1 MSASY
6 DQPPCARTDVLDFH
20 ESNYPSLMPFP
31 TITPTIPALV
41 RSSAARFGDKPFVV
55 ADRRE
60 LTYADLEL
68 RSARLAM
75 DLLSNGIGKGDHVGI
90 LMPNGIE
97 WALAWFA
104 ATRIGAVA
112 VPLNTFYQ
120 ASELAWT
127 ARHADLRAILASS
140 TFRNHDFPARLE
152 EALPG
157 LAGQHS
163 PGRIAVRGAPYLRT
177 IAVWGPCDRAW
188 ATMLTDDAKSSGA
201 IDEDFLVDVE
211 SCVTPA
217 DDVTIIY
224 TSGSTGPPKAPVHT
238 QGALVRHTYN
248 LTFHYGVTNES
259 VMFTA
264 MPFFWVG
271 GLITGLHAVI
281 HHGATLITQPAFDAA
296 EALELIEAH
305 RATITLGWPQQGKTL
320 AEHPDFAK
328 RDLTSVIRTSM
339 PAMVPHDRRPTGPN
353 ALGMT
358 ELCGN
363 HVGVDPYVPQPAER
377 SETGGLTIDG
387 LEHLVVNPESG
398 QPVPIGTSGEIWA
411 RGYSLMQRLYKRE
424 REDVFTP
431 DGYYRTGDC
440 GVQAEDGWITFT
452 GRLGDLIKTGG
463 GTNVTPAE
471 VELALT
477 KCEGVLEAY
486 VVGTSDGDHG
496 TVVAAAVVPR
506 GSSVLDGEALRG
518 QLRKQL
524 SAYKVPKFIWVT
536 DKGQLPFTATG
547 KIKKADL
554 AEQLSGLLPRP

>member
-1 MSASY
+1 
-6 DQPPCARTDVLDFH
+6 
-20 ESNYPSLMPFP
+20 MPFP

-41 RSSAARFGDKPFVV
+41 RSSAARFGNKPFVV
-55 ADRRE
+55 ADGHE
-60 LTYADLEL
+60 LTYVDLER

-75 DLLSNGIGKGDHVGI
+75 ALLADGVGKSDHVGI

-97 WALAWFA
+97 WAVAWFA
-104 ATRIGAVA
+104 TTRIGAVA
-112 VPLNTFYQ
+112 VPLNTFYK

-127 ARHADLRAILASS
+127 ARHADLRAILAWS
-140 TFRNHDFPARLE
+140 TFRNHDFPQRLE

-157 LAGQHS
+157 LADQRS

-177 IAVWGPCDRAW
+177 IAVWGGCDRAW
-188 ATMLTDDAKSSGA
+188 ATELDDDATPA
-201 IDEDFLVDVE
+201 APNIDEDFLVDVE

-217 DDVTIIY
+217 DDITIIY

-248 LTFHYGVTNES
+248 LTFHYGVTNDS

-281 HHGATLITQPAFDAA
+281 HHGATLITQPGFDAA

-320 AEHPDFAK
+320 AEHPDFTN
-328 RDLTSVIRTSM
+328 RDLSSVRRTSM
-339 PAMVPHDRRPTGPN
+339 PAMVPDDRRPKGPN

-363 HVGVDPYVPQPAER
+363 HVGVDPYVPQPPER
-377 SETGGLTIDG
+377 SETGGLSIDG
-387 LEHLVVNPESG
+387 LDHLLVDPESG
-398 QPVPIGTSGEIWA
+398 QPAPVGQAGEIWV

-440 GVQAEDGWITFT
+440 GIQAEDGWITFT

-463 GTNVTPAE
+463 GTNVTPTE

-477 KCEGVLEAY
+477 SCDGVLEAY
-486 VVGTSDGDHG
+486 VVGAEDGDQG

-506 GSSVLDGEALRG
+506 GASVLDGEALKT
-518 QLRKQL
+518 QLRDQI

-547 KIKKADL
+547 KIKKSDL
-554 AEQLSGLLPRP
+554 ANQLSGLLAHR

>member
-1 MSASY
+1 MTASY
-6 DQPPCARTDVLDFH
+6 DQPPAARTGVLEFRK
-20 ESNYPSLMPFP
+20 SNYSSLMPFP

-41 RSSAARFGDKPFVV
+41 RWSAAQFGDKPFVV
-55 ADRRE
+55 ADGHQ
-60 LTYADLEL
+60 LTYADLE
-68 RSARLAM
+68 RKSADLAKT
-75 DLLSNGIGKGDHVGI
+75 LLAEGINKGDHVGI

-104 ATRIGAVA
+104 ATRIGVVA

-120 ASELAWT
+120 ATELAWT

-140 TFRNHDFPARLE
+140 TFRNHDFLARLE

-157 LAGQHS
+157 LAGQHN

-188 ATMLTDDAKSSGA
+188 ATMLNDDAKSPEA
-201 IDEDFLVDVE
+201 IAEDFLVDVE

-248 LTFHYGVTNES
+248 LTFHYGVTNDS

-271 GLITGLHAVI
+271 GLITGLNAVI
-281 HHGATLITQPAFDAA
+281 HHGATLITQPAFDAP
-296 EALELIEAH
+296 EALELIETH

-320 AEHPDFAK
+320 AEHPDFPK
-328 RDLTSVIRTSM
+328 RDLTSVTRTSM
-339 PAMVPHDRRPTGPN
+339 PAMVPADRRPTGPN

-363 HVGVDPYVPQPAER
+363 HVGVDPYVPQPPER

-398 QPVPIGTSGEIWA
+398 QRVPTGTPGEIWV

-440 GVQAEDGWITFT
+440 GVRAEDGWITFT

-463 GTNVTPAE
+463 GTNVTPVE

-477 KCEGVLEAY
+477 NCDGVLEAY
-486 VVGTSDGDHG
+486 VVGAQDGDRG

-506 GSSVLDGEALRG
+506 GASVLDGEALRA
-518 QLRKQL
+518 QLRKRI
-524 SAYKVPKFIWVT
+524 SAYKVPKFIWVA

-547 KIKKADL
+547 KIKKSDL
-554 AEQLSGLLPRP
+554 ADQLSALLTKS